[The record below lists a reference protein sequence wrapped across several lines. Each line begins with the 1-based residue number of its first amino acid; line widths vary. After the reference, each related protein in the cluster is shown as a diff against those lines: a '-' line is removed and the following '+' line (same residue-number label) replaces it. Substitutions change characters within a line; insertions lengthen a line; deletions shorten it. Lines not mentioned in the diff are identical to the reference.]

1 MAAIAAAL
9 GAVLVIALGGCVSSR
24 PAAPPA
30 ALPGAAVAPSQRT
43 IEYPHGRLVL
53 QGDGTAR
60 SPYEWIWVPS
70 APPPSRP

>member
-9 GAVLVIALGGCVSSR
+9 GAVLIFALAGCVSSR
-24 PAAPPA
+24 HAAPPA
-30 ALPGAAVAPSQRT
+30 ALPGAAVTPSQRT

-53 QGDGTAR
+53 QGNGTAA

-70 APPPSRP
+70 AAPPSRP